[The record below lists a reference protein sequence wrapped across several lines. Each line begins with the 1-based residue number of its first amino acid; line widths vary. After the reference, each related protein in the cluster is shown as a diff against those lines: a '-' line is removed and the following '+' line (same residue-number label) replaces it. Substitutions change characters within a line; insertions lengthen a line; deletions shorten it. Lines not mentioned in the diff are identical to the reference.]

1 MTFPTYLG
9 KVPPMGLYS
18 RDTTDQLTAT
28 RAALRDSLQKR
39 LTQPTSLD
47 HNGTSAQYNQRTA
60 DIKRE
65 LRDIDTELDRRDGLP
80 AQNRP
85 FYVTG

>member
-1 MTFPTYLG
+1 
-9 KVPPMGLYS
+9 MGLYS